1 MQRCRRT
8 SSINLV
14 VVLGSPFLPPEWFSQ
29 QQPLTTWFSCSTLS
43 PEPIGGA
50 CVNTKTFHPSSEG
63 CSLTSRSNQASCSSS
78 TVTSWLVYFAV
89 RKTVEPEARAAGA
102 QAVVRAAAAWA
113 VGTVAAAWAV
123 GTVAAAW
130 AATSLGRRAGF
141 GRRSAGKTALSACG
155 GSGRRP
161 RGWPRRRH
169 ATLLHTRARGRGSY
183 PHPSTPSLPE
193 SLRH

>member
-113 VGTVAAAWAV
+113 VGTVAAAWA
-123 GTVAAAW
+123 
-130 AATSLGRRAGF
+130 ATSLGRRAGF